1 MGHGAHSMKARAV
14 FPVLALSALFLCS
27 VSCSKKVSTFVHP
40 TADFGLI
47 ERVAVLP
54 FENLT
59 GDGTAAEK
67 VRQIVIIEL
76 LSSGAVQ
83 VVDVGEVGRG
93 LRAVSIGNAAQP
105 SREDVRKLG
114 RELEVQALLGGSV
127 QEYAS
132 GRGASA
138 ATNVS
143 LVFRLIETDSGEVIW
158 SSSASKTGVGAMA
171 RLFGVGGDS
180 PGERARK
187 LVRKA
192 LKTLIS

>member
-1 MGHGAHSMKARAV
+1 MRPRAA
-14 FPVLALSALFLCS
+14 FPVFAAAAIFL
-27 VSCSKKVSTFVHP
+27 VAGSCSKKVTTFTHP
-40 TADFGLI
+40 TADFSLI

-59 GDGTAAEK
+59 GDNTAAEK
-67 VRQIVIIEL
+67 VRQVVIIEL

-93 LRAVSIGNAAQP
+93 LRAASVGNAAQP
-105 SREDVRKLG
+105 SREDVRRLG
-114 RELEVQALLGGSV
+114 QELQVQALLGGSV
-127 QEYAS
+127 QEYSAGRSAAS
-132 GRGASA
+132 

-143 LVFRLIETDSGEVIW
+143 MVFRLIETDSGEVIW
-158 SSSASKTGVGAMA
+158 SSSVSKTGVGAMA

>member
-1 MGHGAHSMKARAV
+1 MGPGAHSVKASTAGIALLAV
-14 FPVLALSALFLCS
+14 VALVA
-27 VSCSKKVSTFVHP
+27 VPSCSKKISTFVHP
-40 TADFGLI
+40 TADFSLI

-76 LSSGAVQ
+76 LSSGSVQ
-83 VVDVGEVGRG
+83 VVDVGEVARG
-93 LRAVSIGNAAQP
+93 LRASSIGNTAMP
-105 SREDVRKLG
+105 SREDTRKLG
-114 RELEVQALLGGSV
+114 QELQVQALLGGSV
-127 QEYAS
+127 QEYSA
-132 GRGASA
+132 GRGAGAS
-138 ATNVS
+138 TNVS

-187 LVRKA
+187 LIRKA